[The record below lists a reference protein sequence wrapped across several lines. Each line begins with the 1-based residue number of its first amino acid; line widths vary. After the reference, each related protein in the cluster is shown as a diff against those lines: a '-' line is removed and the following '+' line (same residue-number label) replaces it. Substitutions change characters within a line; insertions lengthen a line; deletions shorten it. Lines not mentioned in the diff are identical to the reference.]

1 MIRLLFSWKK
11 GLFGSLDW
19 YVGCNFVHDDPLS
32 VQIDQ
37 FSESTL
43 KAIIIQ
49 LSKGKE
55 WFS

>member
-1 MIRLLFSWKK
+1 MLFVWKK
-11 GLFGSLDW
+11 SHSAGAGQDNPACS
-19 YVGCNFVHDDPLS
+19 VHDDPLS

-37 FSESTL
+37 FSESVL
-43 KAIIIQ
+43 KAVIIQ